1 MKILNLILMSCLCL
15 VAAACDKTGNDAGP
29 APLENTVHL
38 MVEGEPFLM
47 LGAQLRTDYF
57 IQLDGKSYDEL
68 DPYFELAAKTNI
80 LVVSVPICWRD
91 IEKTRDEYDMSL
103 VYKYIEL
110 CEKYG
115 MKLELLWY
123 GSYMCGYSVEGY
135 IPDYVV
141 SDNVT
146 YPELKPEAA
155 YQGWLGKQY
164 YLDPGTPA
172 LAEREAKALGAM
184 MDALSEYDREH
195 GKRHTVIGIQIEN
208 EPDMLATRHNSAHGY
223 SPEQLWPDLIRLLD
237 RLGQVVK
244 DSPYECYTRVNQTT
258 TYSDYNARAAE
269 IAATEGIDYVGVDP
283 YENTL
288 YNIELKLKWLMNIPG
303 NYPHIAENGGEYANN
318 DVLMMK
324 AISLG
329 CGYQIFEVVTTPHE
343 YLQDWTL
350 RGIYNP
356 DFSFKPHTQQII
368 DAFGILRGGWVDLAC
383 ADAGN
388 IAGFN
393 VTDDNGLKET
403 SASGRTRSAGIT
415 WSTSSRGIAYA
426 VENAGHITAASTRD
440 DAMTFDGISISRVET
455 GRYGIDRNWVTEDVI
470 DVSGNKLDMEPGKV
484 YRIEF

>member
-1 MKILNLILMSCLCL
+1 
-15 VAAACDKTGNDAGP
+15 
-29 APLENTVHL
+29 
-38 MVEGEPFLM
+38 
-47 LGAQLRTDYF
+47 
-57 IQLDGKSYDEL
+57 
-68 DPYFELAAKTNI
+68 
-80 LVVSVPICWRD
+80 
-91 IEKTRDEYDMSL
+91 
-103 VYKYIEL
+103 
-110 CEKYG
+110 

-172 LAEREAKALGAM
+172 LVEREAKALGAM

-356 DFSFKPHTQQII
+356 DFSFKPHTQLII